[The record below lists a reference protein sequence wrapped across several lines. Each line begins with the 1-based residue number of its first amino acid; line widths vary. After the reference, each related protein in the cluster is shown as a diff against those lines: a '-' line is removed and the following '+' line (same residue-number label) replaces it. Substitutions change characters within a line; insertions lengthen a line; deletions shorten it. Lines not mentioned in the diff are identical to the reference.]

1 MAEEPVTYQINP
13 FFQFSCVLEKAVLA
27 LISETAGTYR
37 RIHDD
42 DLPAPAPAPAME
54 RKLFLKEETPAS
66 PAFPSCLLNNFSV
79 YKQHPRIFD
88 LTPTASVASSIEAP
102 KSPAWSS
109 SRGLNRSRQSVR
121 GSEAHPAQ
129 QTDVAMPTLVEF
141 CGLGCQDK
149 LCKGADRGE
158 GVEKIGPS
166 MKAICCLRVVGQF
179 SMSLPNL
186 RTFGSAADRS
196 GGPLCG
202 NNHPS

>member
-1 MAEEPVTYQINP
+1 MEAKSLLLPPRYTPPSRYSHEVTADQAIILPFNFLGSGFCAFMAEEPVTYQINP
-13 FFQFSCVLEKAVLA
+13 LFQFSCVLEKAVLA

-37 RIHDD
+37 RVHDD

-54 RKLFLKEETPAS
+54 RKVFLKEETPAS

-121 GSEAHPAQ
+121 G
-129 QTDVAMPTLVEF
+129 
-141 CGLGCQDK
+141 CK
-149 LCKGADRGE
+149 LIIINKNAD
-158 GVEKIGPS
+158 
-166 MKAICCLRVVGQF
+166 
-179 SMSLPNL
+179 
-186 RTFGSAADRS
+186 
-196 GGPLCG
+196 
-202 NNHPS
+202 